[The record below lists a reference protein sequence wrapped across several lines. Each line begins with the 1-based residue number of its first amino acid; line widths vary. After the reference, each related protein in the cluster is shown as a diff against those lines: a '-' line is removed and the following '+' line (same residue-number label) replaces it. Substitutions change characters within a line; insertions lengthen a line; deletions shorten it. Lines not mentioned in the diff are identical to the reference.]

1 MIHGDRHTIRLKADT
16 TYKAYVVSGFSRT
29 LVVAIAGLFL
39 TGAGACRRNTQTS
52 TSTSPP
58 ASTPVA
64 VDRKAL
70 RPVSLPDLS
79 KVEPSVQKQ
88 LRDGFA
94 ALAPKLDNPSTSDA
108 DLGLAYGE
116 MGKLLMAAEYR
127 DAAESSFLN
136 AEALAPNEAR
146 WPYYLA
152 HLYKTKGDPART
164 VAAFERAL
172 RLRPDDLP
180 TLVWLGNVYLDEGR
194 TADAEPLFTRAF
206 ANQPRSVPVLFGM
219 GRTAL
224 ANQSFARA
232 VEYLEQALTIDP
244 KAVVIHYP
252 LAMAYR
258 GMGDRQKA
266 EEHLQARGPGE
277 IRPPDPLMLEI
288 DSMLESAVSYEVR
301 GAAALDDSNWE
312 AAAGHFRKAIALAP
326 DEPSLRHKLG
336 TALAMMGDVTGALQQ
351 FEEVTRRW
359 PKFSKAHYSLG
370 VILAANGHQHEAIDQ
385 LAAAVKTDPTY
396 SEARLQLA
404 EGLRLTG
411 RLAESLTQ
419 YEAAIRL
426 NPGLP
431 GARFGYGLALAG
443 LRRFDEA
450 RTQLSE
456 GARIYPDR
464 REFAEALKSLPP
476 AGPGGR

>member
-1 MIHGDRHTIRLKADT
+1 
-16 TYKAYVVSGFSRT
+16 
-29 LVVAIAGLFL
+29 VAIAGLFL
-39 TGAGACRRNTQTS
+39 TGAGGCGRNAQTS
-52 TSTSPP
+52 SSTSPA

-70 RPVSLPDLS
+70 RPVQLPDLS
-79 KVEPSVQKQ
+79 KVESAAQKQ
-88 LRDGFA
+88 LRDGYA
-94 ALAPKLDNPSTSDA
+94 ALTARIENPSTPDA

-136 AEALAPNEAR
+136 AQALTPNEAR

-152 HLYKTKGDPART
+152 HLYKTRGDSART
-164 VAAFERAL
+164 AAAFERAL
-172 RLRPDDLP
+172 QLRPDDLP

-194 TADAEPLFTRAF
+194 AADAEPLFTRAF
-206 ANQPRSVPVLFGM
+206 AIQPRSVPVLFGL

-224 ANQSFARA
+224 ANQAFARA
-232 VEYLEQALTIDP
+232 VDYLEQALTIDP

-266 EEHLQARGPGE
+266 EDHLRVRGPGE

-312 AAAGHFRKAIALAP
+312 AAAGHFRKGIALAP
-326 DEPSLRHKLG
+326 NEPSLHHKLG
-336 TALAMMGDVTGALQQ
+336 TALAMTGDVKGATQQ

-370 VILAANGHQHEAIDQ
+370 VILAANGHQREALEQ

-404 EGLRLTG
+404 EGLRMTG
-411 RLAESLTQ
+411 RLAESLPQ
-419 YEAAIRL
+419 YEETIKL
-426 NPGLP
+426 NPGLAE
-431 GARFGYGLALAG
+431 ARFGYGLALAG
-443 LRRFDEA
+443 LRKFDEA

-456 GARIYPDR
+456 GSRIYPDR
-464 REFAEALKSLPP
+464 REFTEALKSLPP
-476 AGPGGR
+476 AGSSGR

>member
-1 MIHGDRHTIRLKADT
+1 MSRRDCAMVRLKPDT
-16 TYKAYVVSGFSRT
+16 TYNAYVAI
-29 LVVAIAGLFL
+29 VALFL
-39 TGAGACRRNTQTS
+39 AGGGGCGRNTQITTS
-52 TSTSPP
+52 TSSV
-58 ASTPVA
+58 ASTPVL

-70 RPVSLPDLS
+70 RPVSLPDFS

-88 LRDGFA
+88 LRDGYA
-94 ALAPKLDNPSTSDA
+94 ALRARIENPSTSDA
-108 DLGLAYGE
+108 DLGGAYGE

-136 AEALAPNEAR
+136 AQALTPNEAR

-152 HLYKTKGDPART
+152 HLYKTRGDAART
-164 VAAFERAL
+164 AAAFERAL
-172 RLRPDDLP
+172 QLRPDDLP
-180 TLVWLGNVYLDEGR
+180 TLVWLGNVYLDQGR
-194 TADAEPLFTRAF
+194 VADAEPLFTRAF
-206 ANQPRSVPVLFGM
+206 AIQPRSVPVLFGM

-224 ANQSFARA
+224 ANQAYARA
-232 VEYLEQALTIDP
+232 VEYLQQALTIDP

-277 IRPPDPLMLEI
+277 IRPPDPLMLEL
-288 DSMLESAVSYEVR
+288 DSILESAVSYEVR
-301 GAAALDDSNWE
+301 GAAALDESNWE
-312 AAAGHFRKAIALAP
+312 AAVENFRKGIALAP

-336 TALAMMGDVTGALQQ
+336 TALAMTGDVKGAAQQ

-370 VILAANGHQHEAIDQ
+370 LILVANGRQREAIDQ
-385 LAAAVKTDPTY
+385 LSAAVKADPTY

-411 RLAESLTQ
+411 RFAESLPQ
-419 YEAAIRL
+419 YEETMKL
-426 NPGLP
+426 NPGLAQ
-431 GARFGYGLALAG
+431 ARFGYALALAS

-450 RTQLSE
+450 RTQLNE

-464 REFAEALKSLPP
+464 REFTEALKGLPP
-476 AGPGGR
+476 AGSSGR